1 MKEITKQTERVTKS
15 IDLNLSVFPVRTMR
29 KKRRLKKRKV
39 AARENKRSPSVGIF
53 PLVSI
58 MKVKSIMGRQRRN
71 ALSRLRLAG
80 TD

>member
-1 MKEITKQTERVTKS
+1 
-15 IDLNLSVFPVRTMR
+15 MR

-39 AARENKRSPSVGIF
+39 AVRANKRSPSVGIF

-58 MKVKSIMGRQRRN
+58 RKVKSIMGRQRRKVFN
-71 ALSRLRLAG
+71 RLRFVG